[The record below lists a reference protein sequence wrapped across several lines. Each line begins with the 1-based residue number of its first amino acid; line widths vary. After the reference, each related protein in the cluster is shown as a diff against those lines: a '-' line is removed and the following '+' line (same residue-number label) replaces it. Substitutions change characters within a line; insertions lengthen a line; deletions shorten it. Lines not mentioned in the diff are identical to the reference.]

1 MIKNIERNILLK
13 RLTGNLGKVIEEED
27 RIVCYIDKY
36 FVNNFKVNL
45 TRNYVNKVIS
55 KPIYYVIDGMEV
67 NSELN
72 VFCRDVYLLVK
83 NSIINGN
90 IVLES
95 NSMLEIGGSCFN
107 GKTNICS
114 DSLIVRNSSFRYLE
128 DVYVSSLSFY
138 NTSVQSE
145 GIDISVTGKSLIDS
159 STIMS
164 KSYLSIESDSI
175 FSDNSYLCCDSIIY
189 IISNNISSLNVS
201 SNLLAVNKENIGS
214 GNIVIDGCFLEESNE
229 RKLI

>member
-13 RLTGNLGKVIEEED
+13 RLTGNLGKVVEEED

-36 FVNNFKVNL
+36 FVNNFKVKL

-55 KPIYYVIDGMEV
+55 KPIYYVIDSMEV

-72 VFCRDVYLLVK
+72 VSCHDVYLLVK

-90 IVLES
+90 ITLES
-95 NSMLEIGGSCFN
+95 NSVLEIDSSCFY

-114 DSLIVRNSSFRYLE
+114 DSLIVRNSSFKYLE
-128 DVYVSSLSFY
+128 DIYVSSLSFY
-138 NTSVQSE
+138 NTSVIQRE
-145 GIDISVTGKSLIDS
+145 GIDISVSGISLFDS

-164 KSYLSIESDSI
+164 KSYLSIGSDSI
-175 FSDNSYLCCDSIIY
+175 ISDNSYLCCDSIIY
-189 IISNNISSLNVS
+189 IISNNINSLNVS
-201 SNLLAVNKENIGS
+201 SSLLAVNKKNIGS
-214 GNIVIDGCFLEESNE
+214 GNMVLDGCFLEESNE
-229 RKLI
+229 RKF